1 MLRKRSPGRRE
12 ELFPCDIAIFLR
24 DKDYAPPE
32 LIKSRDEA
40 HKLVSSCLPLHLLPE
55 RLIAHVLDNVLCV
68 GRSHKVETEECNTPC
83 VCKLNL
89 IEELRNT
96 ITATGKVWT
105 KLPGKASNLL
115 YTTKSEE
122 MISGG
127 VKEGPVIEAMA
138 GPSTTGAI
146 NSGSAPLGQRR

>member
-1 MLRKRSPGRRE
+1 MVSGYDILTYTKPNGRISATRYQK
-12 ELFPCDIAIFLR
+12 FQNR
-24 DKDYAPPE
+24 
-32 LIKSRDEA
+32 
-40 HKLVSSCLPLHLLPE
+40 LPLHLLPE
-55 RLIAHVLDNVLCV
+55 RLIAHDLDNVLCV

-96 ITATGKVWT
+96 ITATEKVWT

-122 MISGG
+122 MISVG
-127 VKEGPVIEAMA
+127 VKEGPVIETTAVVLPPPPPPA
-138 GPSTTGAI
+138 LSTPE
-146 NSGSAPLGQRR
+146 SHL